1 MNIAELNTNE
11 VISIHYYLCR
21 TETHYLETWSSD
33 EIVYMNAR
41 ECMLKVQ
48 QSDKESI
55 LNLDKDHI
63 MTMLSL

>member
-11 VISIHYYLCR
+11 VITIHYYLCI
-21 TETHYLETWSSD
+21 TEPHYRETWSGD
-33 EIVYMNAR
+33 GGVYMNAR

-63 MTMLSL
+63 MTILSL